1 MPQPVMTPEVFGK
14 MVRQGMW
21 SGIWTAVK
29 LLWPYLLAAL
39 VVGSILRYL
48 NGRVRR
54 AERDA
59 EYRRMAK
66 IFKEENEKGSS
77 RGGVE

>member
-1 MPQPVMTPEVFGK
+1 VPQAAVTPEEFGK
-14 MVRQGMW
+14 MISQGMW
-21 SGIWTAVK
+21 SGIWMAVK
-29 LLWPYLLAAL
+29 LLWPFFLLLLVAWLVKEYLL
-39 VVGSILRYL
+39 GWID
-48 NGRVRR
+48 R
-54 AERDA
+54 AKRDA